1 MARRSRPLQ
10 GADIFFVQANRG
22 RNQSCHTLTI
32 QRTREFGNASL
43 LLCPSCCPRLWHHVQ
58 SPERLARSVMCCRA
72 ATRATSL
79 TFEMLPVAI

>member
-32 QRTREFGNASL
+32 QRTHEIGQACVPGVPFHIGRFW
-43 LLCPSCCPRLWHHVQ
+43 PRTTVDFAEKVGDILETR
-58 SPERLARSVMCCRA
+58 SARTGSDDR
-72 ATRATSL
+72 
-79 TFEMLPVAI
+79 